1 VFKARTVG
9 DYEVNGTT
17 PEGLHSIG
25 DARAAGQAAAG

>member
-1 VFKARTVG
+1 LEARTVG

-25 DARAAGQAAAG
+25 DARAAG